1 MKRTPVVARVLSGV
15 IAGLFSVAVVAAGSL
30 NPPPPTEP
38 TPIPP
43 PPDPNPSPE
52 EVMALCK
59 ANPATCG
66 ITVSDVLQDVQ
77 YSETEPN
84 DHLLSADPI
93 SSEVPIFGQ
102 LLSAFDSDW
111 FRLETDVGNTLISV
125 NLAGSGANWIVSVH
139 DQAGLVIAS
148 WVVPES
154 GVLDA
159 GTGLAQAGAH
169 YISVQSASADAFSDG
184 IYKLTLVT
192 LDSTGAPQ
200 QPKYNFTDVETE
212 FNNLFTTA
220 DSLGS
225 NVWLQGQFMT
235 GRDIDIYRI
244 DSAGDEVL
252 QIELCPPGSQCYRED
267 PMTESTWALLVLDG
281 EHVADGILGWPLT
294 AKRWDKNLG
303 CAAGSTSGGTCDPT
317 DTTTEY
323 PGWVSISSNN
333 AYFLNEMGAFDDA
346 LIGIID
352 PTWGNRSSLVTGLE
366 DGKTYFILVLPVLKR
381 TDTGDVVHQEVI
393 DKAPDRLSLLLEP
406 FSDDQYT
413 MRVTRT
419 QMTPSSANGFG
430 DALSKLRSTYSTSNM
445 QLDIPEVTVGDTVYS
460 AKLRYDPA
468 SDGFKLE
475 SVVPVQAPAT
485 QN

>member
-1 MKRTPVVARVLSGV
+1 MKRTPLLSRVLLGV
-15 IAGLFSVAVVAAGSL
+15 MAGLFSAAVVAGSL
-30 NPPPPTEP
+30 KPPPPSEP
-38 TPIPP
+38 PPTPP
-43 PPDPNPSPE
+43 PPDPNPTPE

-102 LLSAFDSDW
+102 LLSAYDSDW
-111 FRLETDVGNTLISV
+111 FRLETDVANALISV
-125 NLAGSGANWIVSVH
+125 NLAGSGANWMVSVH
-139 DQAGLVIAS
+139 DAAGLVIAS

-154 GVLDA
+154 GVLEA
-159 GTGLAQAGAH
+159 GTGLAQPGAH
-169 YISVQSASADAFSDG
+169 YISVQAASEDAFSDG

-192 LDSTGAPQ
+192 LDNMG
-200 QPKYNFTDVETE
+200 QPYQPRYNFTDVETE

-235 GRDIDIYRI
+235 GHDIDIYRI

-252 QIELCPPGSQCYRED
+252 QLELCPQGSQCYRAD
-267 PMTESTWALLVLDG
+267 PKESTWALFLLDG
-281 EHVADGILGWPLT
+281 EFVNDAMLSQGKTTYRADDDI
-294 AKRWDKNLG
+294 G
-303 CAAGSTSGGTCDPT
+303 CSPGAVSGGLCN
-317 DTTTEY
+317 
-323 PGWVSISSNN
+323 PGDVVPGRVSLTSTN
-333 AYFLNEMGAFDDA
+333 AYYLNEMGVFDNA
-346 LIGIID
+346 LMAIID
-352 PTWGNRSSLVTGLE
+352 PTWGNRTSVVTGLE
-366 DGKTYFILVLPVLKR
+366 QGKTYFVMVLPILKR
-381 TDTGDVVHQEVI
+381 TENGDVVHQTV
-393 DKAPDRLSLLLEP
+393 KAGAPDILELILAP

-419 QMTPSSANGFG
+419 QMTPSSASGFG
-430 DALSKLRSTYSTSNM
+430 EALNSVRSTYSTSNL
-445 QLDIPEVTVGDTVYS
+445 QLDIPQVTVGDTVYS

-468 SDGFKLE
+468 KEAFILE
-475 SVVPVQAPAT
+475 SVDPVEDPVT

>member
-1 MKRTPVVARVLSGV
+1 MIEVKREMKRTPVIARVLSGV
-15 IAGLFSVAVVAAGSL
+15 IAGLLSVAVQAGSL
-30 NPPPPTEP
+30 NPPPPSVS
-38 TPIPP
+38 PP
-43 PPDPNPSPE
+43 PPDPNPTPD
-52 EVMALCK
+52 EVMALCR

-93 SSEVPIFGQ
+93 ASEVPIFGQ
-102 LLSAFDSDW
+102 LLSAYDSDW
-111 FRLETDVGNTLISV
+111 FRLETDAGNTIVSV
-125 NLAGSGANWIVSVH
+125 NLEGSGASWIVSVH

-148 WVVPES
+148 WLVPES
-154 GVLDA
+154 GTLSA
-159 GTGLAQAGAH
+159 GTGLAQAGGH
-169 YISVQSASADAFSDG
+169 YVSVQSAGGDAFSDG
-184 IYKLTLVT
+184 MYKLSIVILN
-192 LDSTGAPQ
+192 STGAPY

-252 QIELCPPGSQCYRED
+252 RIELCPPGSQCFRED
-267 PMTESTWALLVLDG
+267 PRDSSWALFLLDG
-281 EHVADGILGWPLT
+281 EFVNDGMLSQVKT
-294 AKRWDKNLG
+294 TYRHDDDVG
-303 CAAGSTSGGTCDPT
+303 CSPAAVSGGLCEEG
-317 DTTTEY
+317 DTV
-323 PGWVSISSNN
+323 PGSVSLTSTN
-333 AYFLNEMGAFDDA
+333 AYYLNAMGVFDTA
-346 LIGIID
+346 LMGIID
-352 PTWGNRSSLVTGLE
+352 PTWGNRTSVVTGLE
-366 DGKTYFILVLPVLKR
+366 QGKTYFVMVLPILRR
-381 TDTGDVVHQEVI
+381 TDSGDVVHQEV
-393 DKAPDRLSLLLEP
+393 KAGAPDKLELFLFP

-419 QMTPSSANGFG
+419 QMSPSSVTGFG
-430 DALSKLRSTYSTSNM
+430 DALQKLRSTYSTSSM

-460 AKLRYDPA
+460 AKMRWNPVDEV
-468 SDGFKLE
+468 FKLE
-475 SVVPVQAPAT
+475 SVIPVETPAT